1 MKGISIAGAAILAL
15 GLTETATAAPADLL
29 PPKIEH
35 VTGSGQYV
43 SFDADMTVGDLETFY
58 KQALPKHGWQLE
70 PGSHMGE
77 AIFYVIEPKAGR
89 GGSVLMLPN
98 SRGTHVTLVLPL
110 T

>member
-1 MKGISIAGAAILAL
+1 MKQILVIGAAILTT
-15 GLTETATAAPADLL
+15 GLASAARAAPPDLL

-35 VTGSGQYV
+35 LVGSGQYV

-58 KQALPKHGWQLE
+58 KQALAKHGWQLE

-77 AIFYVIEPKAGR
+77 ATFYGIELKHGK
-89 GGSVLMLPN
+89 GGSVLMLPS
-98 SRGTHVTLVLPL
+98 SRGTHVTLVLPA